1 MEYRWKVKSYSEQ
14 GCFDLSGINDLYIS
28 TRPSSGFSHI
38 AYFKTKK
45 DAMDCL
51 KDIYLTD
58 HVPFFEL
65 DCHGKRNGFP
75 FKEFLTDFKITR
87 V

>member
-14 GCFDLSGINDLYIS
+14 GCFDLSGINDPLVS
-28 TRPSSGFSHI
+28 SSGLSRI